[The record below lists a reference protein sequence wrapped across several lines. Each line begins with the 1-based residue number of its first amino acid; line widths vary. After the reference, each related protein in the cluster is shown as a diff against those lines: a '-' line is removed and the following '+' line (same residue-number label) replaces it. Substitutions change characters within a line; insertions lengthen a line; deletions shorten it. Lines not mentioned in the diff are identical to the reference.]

1 MSTNVGA
8 IDLDLVFSSNKFNK
22 QLGKVQSQAT
32 AVGNSL
38 QNTFTKIGKLAAA
51 AFSVKAIVSFGK
63 SCIDLGSDLAEVQN
77 VVDVA
82 FPKMSEQ
89 VNEFANNAIEQFRT

>member
-8 IDLDLVFSSNKFNK
+8 IDLDLVLSSNKFNK
-22 QLGKVQSQAT
+22 QLGKIQSQAT
-32 AVGNSL
+32 VAGNQL
-38 QNTFTKIGKLAAA
+38 QGTFSKIGKIAVA
-51 AFSVKAIVSFGK
+51 AFSVGAIINFGK
-63 SCIDLGSDLAEVQN
+63 ECIDLGSNLAEIQN

-89 VNEFANNAIEQFRT
+89 VNAFANNAIEQFRT